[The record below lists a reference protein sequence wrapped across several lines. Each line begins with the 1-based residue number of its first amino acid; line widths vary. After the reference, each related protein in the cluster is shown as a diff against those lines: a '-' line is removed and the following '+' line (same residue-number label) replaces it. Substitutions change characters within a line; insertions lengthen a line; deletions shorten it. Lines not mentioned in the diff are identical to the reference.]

1 VKAAPFEYTR
11 AASVEEAVAL
21 LAEHGD
27 AAKPIAGGQS
37 LVPMMAMRLARPAW
51 LVDINRIPALQ
62 GVDARDGVV
71 RVAACTRQ
79 CVVDR
84 DATIAARVPLIPRA
98 LVWVGHVQT
107 RNRGTV
113 GGSLAHAD
121 PSAELP
127 LVAQTLG
134 AKVSLRSKTGTRV
147 LGAAEFFA
155 GPMMTNVD
163 PTELVEWID
172 WPVWAEARTGAAFD
186 EIGIRAGDFAIVAAC
201 AQVALDAAGKATRVA
216 FGLGGVDQTPLA
228 FPDLAARLVGTT
240 LDDAAIAEVAAAA
253 AQAIEPG
260 EDMHATRAYRRHL
273 ARTLA
278 TRTLGAARDEARG
291 KR

>member
-1 VKAAPFEYTR
+1 M
-11 AASVEEAVAL
+11 EEAVAL

-37 LVPMMAMRLARPAW
+37 LVPMMAMRLARPSW
-51 LVDINRIPALQ
+51 LVDIQRIATLRGVTAGNAAL
-62 GVDARDGVV
+62 RI
-71 RVAACTRQ
+71 AACTRQ
-79 CVVDR
+79 CEVER

-98 LVWVGHVQT
+98 LAWVGHVQT

-134 AKVSLRSKTGTRV
+134 ARIGLRSKAGVRE
-147 LGAAEFFA
+147 LGAADFFA

-172 WPVWAEARTGAAFD
+172 WPVWTEARTGAAFD

-240 LDDAAIAEVAAAA
+240 LDDAAILDVAAAA

-278 TRTLGAARDEARG
+278 QRTLTAARDEARG
-291 KR
+291 RR